1 MTLLIMDWRRTTRL
15 GEIFLNKIPSNFM
28 AVEFGLKVKG
38 EGKGSTVGFIISAM
52 RTDLPIEW
60 ESEN

>member
-1 MTLLIMDWRRTTRL
+1 ML

-38 EGKGSTVGFIISAM
+38 EGKGSTFGFIISAM